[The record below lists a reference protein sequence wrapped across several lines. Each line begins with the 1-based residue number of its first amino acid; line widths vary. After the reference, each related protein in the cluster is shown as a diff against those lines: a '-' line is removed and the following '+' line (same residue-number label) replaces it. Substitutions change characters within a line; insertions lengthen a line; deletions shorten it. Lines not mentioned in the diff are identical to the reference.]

1 MAEQRQEGGEKIE
14 QIVRIPIP
22 AARNEK
28 DPTVILEGN
37 LTLPNNNTTKGI
49 VLFAHGSGSS
59 SRHSPRNQFVS
70 QALNNDGLATLLV
83 DLLTPEEEE
92 TDIRMQKIQCKV
104 PGLVLNKFNVKLLSR
119 RLVAIIDW
127 ISSLTTPTIK
137 SVENHNNSIIGIF
150 GASNGAAAALIAA
163 AQRPGIVAAIVS
175 RSGRPD
181 LADLRSQQKVKAPTL
196 FIVGDNDDKR
206 VIDINKKAL
215 RQLVNVQK
223 KKIITVSGATHLF
236 EEPGALEEVARVA
249 SGWFRCYFLIKEH
262 NNSNSNS

>member
-1 MAEQRQEGGEKIE
+1 
-14 QIVRIPIP
+14 
-22 AARNEK
+22 
-28 DPTVILEGN
+28 
-37 LTLPNNNTTKGI
+37 
-49 VLFAHGSGSS
+49 
-59 SRHSPRNQFVS
+59 
-70 QALNNDGLATLLV
+70 LLV

-104 PGLVLNKFNVKLLSR
+104 PGLVLNKFNIKLLSR
-119 RLVAIIDW
+119 HLVAIIDW
-127 ISSLTTPTIK
+127 ILATTTTTIK

-150 GASNGAAAALIAA
+150 GASTGAAAALIAA
-163 AQRPGIVAAIVS
+163 AQRPDIVAAVVS
-175 RSGRPD
+175 CSGRPD
-181 LADLRSQQKVKAPTL
+181 FADLRSQQKMKAPTL